1 MKAYIKHIMIMMLM
15 LAAIAL
21 PAMAQKDNFL
31 IPSQHR

>member
-1 MKAYIKHIMIMMLM
+1 MKAYIKHIMMLM